1 MKYTVEKASDE
12 SVRIEIDS
20 MSSVAEMNSLVLLI
34 LNLLKEG
41 KRVIVE
47 G

>member
-1 MKYTVEKASDE
+1 MKYTIEKASDE
-12 SVRIEIDS
+12 AVRIEIDS
-20 MSSVAEMNSLVLLI
+20 MSTIPEMNSLVLLI
-34 LNLLKEG
+34 LALLKEG